1 VTDADTTNFDQR
13 SGLLTA
19 LLDSWDRNNTIL
31 VNLLHAVPDG
41 ALELRPIATSP
52 SIGELFMHI
61 HYCRLIFVE
70 EDAPESATAMPEGE
84 WRQESDR
91 VRMAQWL
98 NESAATVRTA
108 VVRRLQEGRQMDR
121 HYDHPILL
129 LQHMIWHE
137 GYHHGQIK
145 LTLKLAGQALADE
158 AIGAGTWDVWMDK
171 T

>member
-1 VTDADTTNFDQR
+1 MHRNQQR
-13 SGLLTA
+13 QCLKASGG
-19 LLDSWDRNNTIL
+19 RNPTGCAW
-31 VNLLHAVPDG
+31 HSG
-41 ALELRPIATSP
+41 ST
-52 SIGELFMHI
+52 
-61 HYCRLIFVE
+61 
-70 EDAPESATAMPEGE
+70 
-84 WRQESDR
+84 
-91 VRMAQWL
+91 
-98 NESAATVRTA
+98 SAATVRTA